1 MKVYGLTYVTAPNLE
16 TAKKLACLCLSKKLA
31 ACVNIFQSVCSMYN
45 WKDSQQEEQEYILI
59 IKTSEDLF
67 ETLSEEIKKH
77 HSYKCPC
84 IVFIPFSKVE
94 PVFLKWMESELIKIS
109 E

>member
-1 MKVYGLTYVTAPNLE
+1 MKVYGFAYVTAPDLE
-16 TAKKLACLCLSKKLA
+16 IAKKLAKVCLSKKLV

-45 WKDSQQEEQEYILI
+45 WKDSQAEEQEFILI

-77 HSYKCPC
+77 HSYECPC

-94 PVFLKWMESELIKIS
+94 PSFLSWMQSEIKIP